1 LQTRR
6 EDYEKM
12 LVERFYI
19 LNCKEIENL
28 IPPEILKEM
37 IIGEFESAGKS
48 IDLVDYSKY
57 STSEEGL
64 GKYLDDLLGKG
75 EFASET
81 GTLKKRVN
89 FCEEAFDDAIRSSVA
104 TNACSY

>member
-1 LQTRR
+1 
-6 EDYEKM
+6 M

-37 IIGEFESAGKS
+37 IIGGVEATSKS

-75 EFASET
+75 EFALEET
-81 GTLKKRVN
+81 GTLKKGVN
-89 FCEEAFDDAIRSSVA
+89 FCEEAFDDAIRSSVT